1 MYDSILDNRH
11 IIMPA
16 YRTKNTHISQKKLEN
31 NLDKSTKRKLT
42 YKSGGNEVENRIKDL
57 EKAIKEYRIDRLA
70 TMRGHMAEYVS
81 ALNPTFCKA
90 LNTVMKEQ
98 LQRQS

>member
-57 EKAIKEYRIDRLA
+57 EKSRESI
-70 TMRGHMAEYVS
+70 T
-81 ALNPTFCKA
+81 
-90 LNTVMKEQ
+90 
-98 LQRQS
+98 QSVINSLLCL

>member
-1 MYDSILDNRH
+1 M
-11 IIMPA
+11 
-16 YRTKNTHISQKKLEN
+16 
-31 NLDKSTKRKLT
+31 
-42 YKSGGNEVENRIKDL
+42 ENRIKDL

-98 LQRQS
+98 LQRQSEEIESKVKYLYLCRLHTRGCAESGFGTDRKKEICICTV